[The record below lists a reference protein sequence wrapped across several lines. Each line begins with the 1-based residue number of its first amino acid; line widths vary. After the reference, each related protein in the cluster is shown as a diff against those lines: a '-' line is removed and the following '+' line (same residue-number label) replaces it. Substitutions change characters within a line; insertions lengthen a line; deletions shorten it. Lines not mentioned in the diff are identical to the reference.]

1 MALLD
6 ALITAETDRLWWQLT
21 KAEGQV
27 ITEIALLER
36 CSEQARTMVY
46 GAGILDSF
54 RGLLADLQEILST
67 DLQTA
72 G

>member
-6 ALITAETDRLWWQLT
+6 ALTTAETDRLWWQLT

-27 ITEIALLER
+27 ITEIALLEQ
-36 CSEQARTMVY
+36 CPEQARTMLY
-46 GAGILDSF
+46 GAGILESY
-54 RGLLADLQEILST
+54 RGLLADLQDLLDT